1 MVGTT
6 CIFPIDTIKTRL
18 QASNGQYRGPLHCM
32 RSILAENGVL
42 GFYRGLGANL
52 IGVIPEKAIKLA
64 ANEYFREMLE
74 QPDGSIRLHHEVLAG
89 GSAGFCQVIATN
101 PMEITKIRLQMQATL
116 PPAERQGTIQVVR
129 TLGLRVHIG
138 N

>member
-1 MVGTT
+1 
-6 CIFPIDTIKTRL
+6 
-18 QASNGQYRGPLHCM
+18 M
-32 RSILAENGVL
+32 RSILAENGIL

-74 QPDGSIRLHHEVLAG
+74 QPDGSIRLHHEVIAG

-116 PPAERQGTIQVVR
+116 PPAERQGTVQIVR
-129 TLGLRVHIG
+129 SLGLKVRCDHITVHDTFIHMHSG
-138 N
+138 